1 MEFSDFVP
9 LGEDNED
16 LKMEK
21 EKLKFAIFIVAYNA
35 VSTLTKVLD
44 RIPNEVWE
52 KVEEVFVFD
61 DCSQDETTLLAEGY
75 KHTKNKDKLNIYRNE
90 VNLGYGGNQKKGYR
104 YAIEKGYDYVILLH
118 GDGQY
123 APESL
128 PEFIRMAEKENPAMV
143 IGSRMMKRK
152 DALKG
157 GMPFYKFFGNIILTT
172 YQNVVLGTKIS
183 EFHSGY
189 RMYKCDVLKNLH
201 LEKYTDDFHFDTEIM
216 VELIHR
222 SEKIVEIPIPTY
234 YGGEICYVNG
244 FKYSLNV
251 FLSVLRY
258 KLWSLGF
265 ISCDWIEPLSKSKYA
280 PKKSPLS
287 SHKRIENFVPENSK
301 VLDLGAEG
309 NYINELKRKKC
320 NVTGIGFSEIPLEIK
335 NQYDKFLMENL
346 EEKDWELKLKGE
358 KFDVIILADVI
369 EHLKKARQLISSL
382 KDFLKPEGFVVAST
396 PNIAHFSV
404 RLLLLFGF
412 FPYGE
417 RGILDKTHL
426 HFYTLSSF
434 RKLFEREGFKNIK
447 RRYTPIPFE
456 LFSGKKRI
464 SKVLTSSLEFF
475 YYLFVKVLPSLFA
488 YQMVYVF
495 RLDK

>member
-1 MEFSDFVP
+1 ME
-9 LGEDNED
+9 
-16 LKMEK
+16 EK
-21 EKLKFAIFIVAYNA
+21 KLKFAIFIVAYNA

-44 RIPNEVWE
+44 RIPQEVWE
-52 KVEEVFVFD
+52 RVEEVFVFD

-75 KHTKNKDKLNIYRNE
+75 KHKRNKDKLAIYRNE
-90 VNLGYGGNQKKGYR
+90 ANLGYGGNQKKGYR
-104 YAIEKGYDYVILLH
+104 YAIEKGFDYVILLH

-143 IGSRMMKRK
+143 IGSRMVKRK

-157 GMPFYKFFGNIILTT
+157 GMPFYKFFGNILLTT
-172 YQNVVLGTKIS
+172 YQNILLGTKIS

-244 FKYSLNV
+244 FKYAFNV

-265 ISCDWIEPLSKSKYA
+265 ISCNWIEPLSKTKYA

-287 SHKRIENFVPENSK
+287 SHKRVENFVPESLEI
-301 VLDLGAEG
+301 LDLGAEG
-309 NYINELKRKKC
+309 NYIVELKKKNC
-320 NVTGIGFSEIPLEIK
+320 TVTGVGLSEIPLEIK
-335 NQYDKFLMENL
+335 NQYDKFLLENL
-346 EEKDWELKLKGE
+346 EENGWKMKLKGE

-369 EHLKKARQLISSL
+369 EHLKEAKSLISSL
-382 KDFLKPEGFVVAST
+382 KDFLKSEGFVVAST
-396 PNIAHFSV
+396 PNIAHFYV
-404 RLLLLFGF
+404 RVALLFGS

-417 RGILDKTHL
+417 RGILDRTHL
-426 HFYTLSSF
+426 HFYTLRSF
-434 RKLFEREGFKNIK
+434 KKLFEREGFKIIK

-456 LFSGKKRI
+456 LFFGKNKI
-464 SKVLTSSLEFF
+464 SKAISNFLEFF
-475 YYLFVKVLPSLFA
+475 YYLFVKVLPSIFA

-495 RLDK
+495 KVDK